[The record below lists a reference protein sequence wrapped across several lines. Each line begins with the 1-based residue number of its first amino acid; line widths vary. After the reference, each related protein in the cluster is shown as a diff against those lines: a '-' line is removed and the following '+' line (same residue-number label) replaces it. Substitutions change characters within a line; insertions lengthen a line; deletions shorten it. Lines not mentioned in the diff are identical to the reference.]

1 MECLPPP
8 RSGRLS
14 RIPVVAL
21 ILIVAAAMHRPAAA
35 EVGCRIV
42 PPPAEA
48 LDVDGFHA
56 DPAGR
61 RVDPARRAARDRAV
75 AVYEAVV
82 RAVQAGADDY
92 ALGGDAA
99 AGTCALDQLR
109 TWARGGVLVGAL
121 ATRQGDYERA
131 WYLTGLALAYL
142 KLRPLAGHDRPVEDW
157 LRAMADGV
165 VGAIDRDRIPAN
177 NLLYWSGLALAASGL
192 ATGSQTHLARGQTIL
207 TAGLAAVAADG
218 SLKAELDR
226 GAKALDYH
234 AFAAA
239 PLVLLAVIADARRM
253 PFDRSALDRLGR
265 FVLAGIA
272 DPADLQRRTGHVQ
285 SQPEA
290 WTLAWLPAYA
300 SLIPTRPLPT
310 RPLPAHATRSHFLGG
325 DIGAT
330 LAAIRSG
337 IR

>member
-1 MECLPPP
+1 
-8 RSGRLS
+8 
-14 RIPVVAL
+14 
-21 ILIVAAAMHRPAAA
+21 MHRPAAA
-35 EVGCRIV
+35 EVGCRIA

-48 LDVDGFHA
+48 LDVDGSHA

-121 ATRQGDYERA
+121 ASGRA
-131 WYLTGLALAYL
+131 TMSGLGSYSGLALAYL

-192 ATGSQTHLARGQTIL
+192 AAGSRPIWR
-207 TAGLAAVAADG
+207 AD
-218 SLKAELDR
+218 
-226 GAKALDYH
+226 
-234 AFAAA
+234 
-239 PLVLLAVIADARRM
+239 RR
-253 PFDRSALDRLGR
+253 S
-265 FVLAGIA
+265 
-272 DPADLQRRTGHVQ
+272 
-285 SQPEA
+285 
-290 WTLAWLPAYA
+290 
-300 SLIPTRPLPT
+300 
-310 RPLPAHATRSHFLGG
+310 
-325 DIGAT
+325 
-330 LAAIRSG
+330 
-337 IR
+337 